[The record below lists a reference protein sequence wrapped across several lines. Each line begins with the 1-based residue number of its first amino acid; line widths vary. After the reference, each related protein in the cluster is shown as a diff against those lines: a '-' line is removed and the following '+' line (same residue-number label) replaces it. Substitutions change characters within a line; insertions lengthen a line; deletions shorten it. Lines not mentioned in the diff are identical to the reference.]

1 MDWQKIGLLV
11 GIEVHQQLLTSQK
24 LFCNCVNCDD
34 DNVYK
39 KILRKLRVSK
49 GELGQY
55 DPSSLFES
63 NKSKT
68 ISYLVTRNSCLV
80 EEDEEPPHDLN
91 SNARHIALI
100 IAANLN
106 SNIFNETYVM
116 RKTVIDGS
124 NTSGF
129 QRTLLISSGGN
140 IKINNRDI
148 KIQTICLEEDSA
160 RLIKDKAKIKEY
172 SLDRLGVPLIEIALA
187 PIHASP
193 AEIKKISFD
202 IGMMLRATKK
212 VKRGLGTIRQDV
224 NVSIKGGNI
233 VEIKGI
239 QNLDQLEKA
248 INYEAKRQIALLNII
263 KIFESKDA
271 YEISD
276 NDIYD
281 VTKEGIINIEKTKK
295 EDTIKLIKLNK
306 FEKFLGCEHDANMRL
321 YQELIQIIRF
331 FGINWICHSE
341 ESVHN
346 KTNDKSIQIRRILK
360 IDRDDGFII
369 ISGNKTSINIA
380 IKYLIKRINEFK
392 EKIPAETRIATK
404 DGTTLFMR
412 PKSGADRMYPET
424 DLPPIIISKKEI
436 ENAEHNKSGLW
447 EDTIKSITT
456 KYNLNSQLAEQIFDS
471 EYFELFENLCGN
483 KKLSPKFVASSL
495 CSTITKLQREGL
507 DVTNLNSNEIVNTFN
522 LLSEDKI
529 TNESIEIIFRD
540 LMSQKLKT
548 VYEYIHNVSKIDE
561 KQINVI
567 LDKLIIDNKNII
579 YEDKNRSINK
589 LMGMAM
595 KEFRGKVDGKKI
607 NSLLQ
612 KKILMILQK

>member
-1 MDWQKIGLLV
+1 
-11 GIEVHQQLLTSQK
+11 
-24 LFCNCVNCDD
+24 
-34 DNVYK
+34 
-39 KILRKLRVSK
+39 
-49 GELGQY
+49 
-55 DPSSLFES
+55 
-63 NKSKT
+63 
-68 ISYLVTRNSCLV
+68 
-80 EEDEEPPHDLN
+80 
-91 SNARHIALI
+91 
-100 IAANLN
+100 
-106 SNIFNETYVM
+106 
-116 RKTVIDGS
+116 
-124 NTSGF
+124 
-129 QRTLLISSGGN
+129 
-140 IKINNRDI
+140 
-148 KIQTICLEEDSA
+148 
-160 RLIKDKAKIKEY
+160 
-172 SLDRLGVPLIEIALA
+172 
-187 PIHASP
+187 
-193 AEIKKISFD
+193 
-202 IGMMLRATKK
+202 
-212 VKRGLGTIRQDV
+212 
-224 NVSIKGGNI
+224 
-233 VEIKGI
+233 
-239 QNLDQLEKA
+239 
-248 INYEAKRQIALLNII
+248 
-263 KIFESKDA
+263 
-271 YEISD
+271 
-276 NDIYD
+276 
-281 VTKEGIINIEKTKK
+281 
-295 EDTIKLIKLNK
+295 
-306 FEKFLGCEHDANMRL
+306 
-321 YQELIQIIRF
+321 
-331 FGINWICHSE
+331 
-341 ESVHN
+341 
-346 KTNDKSIQIRRILK
+346 
-360 IDRDDGFII
+360 
-369 ISGNKTSINIA
+369 
-380 IKYLIKRINEFK
+380 
-392 EKIPAETRIATK
+392 
-404 DGTTLFMR
+404 MR

>member
-1 MDWQKIGLLV
+1 MDWQKIRLLV

-24 LFCNCVNCDD
+24 LFCSCDNCDD

-140 IKINNRDI
+140 IKINNQDI

-193 AEIKKISFD
+193 AEIKNISFD

-295 EDTIKLIKLNK
+295 EDAIKLIKLNK
-306 FEKFLGCEHDANMRL
+306 FEKLLGCEHDANMRL

-346 KTNDKSIQIRRILK
+346 KTNDKNIQIRRILK

-369 ISGNKTSINIA
+369 ISGNKTNINIA

-471 EYFELFENLCGN
+471 EYFELFENLCDN
-483 KKLSPKFVASSL
+483 KKISPKFVASSL